1 MGVYILKNNH
11 SPKAEENRRL
21 FYKLKDDLLKQKKAS
36 SFEQKVRAIEERT
49 EKPVY
54 IL

>member
-11 SPKAEENRRL
+11 SPEAEENRRL
-21 FYKLKDDLLKQKKAS
+21 FYKLKDDLRKQKNGS

-49 EKPVY
+49 EKPAY